1 MDILKSL
8 NQDFNAIK
16 KIEDSLFD
24 VVKFNYTKLPDFESP
39 SLTERSG
46 GKPLGTVGKDFCN
59 HQN

>member
-24 VVKFNYTKLPDFESP
+24 VVNSITPNLPDFESP
-39 SLTERSG
+39 SLLREAEVSR
-46 GKPLGTVGKDFCN
+46 
-59 HQN
+59 